1 MWLLATA
8 LTGAT
13 ETAVVVK
20 TGTDTV
26 PWPANTINWPAT
38 GQAADPSALR
48 IELDSGIYRNVDY
61 ESHDSTDTFTILST
75 SFTGAN
81 QAAIN
86 NDVFLAFID
95 VLADAGSET
104 FTGVHTETFTGVHTA
119 GFDRPLFIRV
129 RDGGG
134 TPIKTFQNVTAQFLA
149 TPQTVAATRTPDA

>member
-1 MWLLATA
+1 
-8 LTGAT
+8 
-13 ETAVVVK
+13 
-20 TGTDTV
+20 
-26 PWPANTINWPAT
+26 
-38 GQAADPSALR
+38 
-48 IELDSGIYRNVDY
+48 
-61 ESHDSTDTFTILST
+61 LST

-95 VLADAGSET
+95 VLADAGS
-104 FTGVHTETFTGVHTA
+104 ETFTGVHTA